1 MKFFQ
6 NNPLVRILLFWMF
19 GLLTAKFAWPVLL
32 LPALVFPFALFW
44 YLKLRRSRKYPFD
57 VAASVLIATT
67 LILLSAVNF
76 DLHHPKIPS
85 SQPPGTKFLGRLDE
99 STAEKANSYQSVLT
113 IIQAEND
120 SLIGQQVAV
129 LFEKTENA
137 ATLETGQVI
146 FGQTKLQRIENNG
159 NPFEFD
165 YQTYMAQQGIYFRC
179 FLASKNYRVVN
190 FRKDNLAVWSE
201 QIREKLLEMLGAKL
215 KKKESKEIIPALT
228 LGYRKDLQSETRD
241 WFVRTGAMHVLAV
254 SGLHVGLIYLILSR
268 LFFFFDRYRWGKWVK
283 IIVVGGLLWAYAL
296 ITGLSPSVQRATLM
310 FSFVLVA
317 QSLRRNSSV
326 YNTIAGSALFL
337 MLFDPDII
345 FAVGFQLSYAA
356 VLSIVYFYPKLEA
369 LLPVKN
375 RLLKWFWQL
384 FCVSFAAQIGTF
396 PLSIYYF
403 SQFPVYFWLSN
414 FIVIPAAF
422 VILAGTFAFFLLY
435 PLPAISRLI
444 ANALDYTTSTMLQ
457 ALEWIGSLPQS
468 VVSGISISFA
478 QLIILL
484 LLILLL
490 VLFIEYRKPRYFLG
504 FAQLVLLYLVLGFT
518 NKLGLLNQHQLLEY
532 RGKQNFYQFVSGR
545 ESVIVCPD
553 SSQVNPLVYSAAIQ
567 QLHLRPPKIIEWHP
581 GCVHNQGPILIHNQL
596 IQFGKNSYIVRTDSK
611 QKFSLTKNGDKSGH

>member
-1 MKFFQ
+1 MNFFR

-19 GLLTAKFAWPVLL
+19 GLLAAKFAWPLLL
-32 LPALVFPFALFW
+32 LPVLVFPLALFW
-44 YLKLRRSRKYPFD
+44 YLKLRQSRKYPFD
-57 VAASVLIATT
+57 LAASVLIAIT
-67 LILLSAVNF
+67 LILLSAINF
-76 DLHHPKIPS
+76 KVHHPKIPAS
-85 SQPPGTKFLGRLDE
+85 PPSEITFLGRLDE
-99 STAEKANSYQSVLT
+99 SPSEKANSFQSVLT

-120 SLIGQQVAV
+120 SLIGQQVGV

-137 ATLETGQVI
+137 ATLEAGQVI
-146 FGQTKLQRIENNG
+146 FGHTKLQRIKNNG

-165 YQTYMAQQGIYFRC
+165 YERYMALQGIYFRC
-179 FLASKNYRVVN
+179 FLATEKYHIIG
-190 FRKDNLAVWSE
+190 FRKDNLAIWSE
-201 QIREKLLEMLGAKL
+201 QIREKLLEMLRAKV
-215 KKKESKEIIPALT
+215 KKKESIEIIPALT

-296 ITGLSPSVQRATLM
+296 VTGLSPSVQRATLM
-310 FSFVLVA
+310 FTFVLVA

-337 MLFDPDII
+337 MLSDPDII

-384 FCVSFAAQIGTF
+384 FCVSLAAQIGTF

-422 VILAGTFAFFLLY
+422 VILSGTFAFFLLY
-435 PLPAISRLI
+435 PFPAISGLI
-444 ANALDYTTSTMLQ
+444 ANVLDYTTSAMLQ
-457 ALEWIGSLPQS
+457 VLEWIGSLPQS
-468 VVSGISISFA
+468 VVSRISISFG

-504 FAQLVLLYLVLGFT
+504 LAQLVLLYLVLGFT
-518 NKLGLLNQHQLLEY
+518 NKLSLLNQHRLLEY

-545 ESVIVCPD
+545 KSVIVCQD
-553 SSQVNPLVYSAAIQ
+553 SSQVNPLVYTAGSQ
-567 QLHLRPPKIIEWHP
+567 QLYLRQPKIIEWHRD
-581 GCVHNQGPILIHNQL
+581 CVHNQEPILIHKHL
-596 IQFGKNSYIVRTDSK
+596 IQFGQNSYMVQADSK
-611 QKFSLTKNGDKSGH
+611 QKFNLTKIGDESGR